1 MTGRQEGPL
10 WALRTTGPPV
20 GLGVVRIEAVPTDG
34 EDDEKEED
42 GERHPPHHVLP
53 KEHLDVSKD
62 RYAQ

>member
-42 GERHPPHHVLP
+42 GE
-53 KEHLDVSKD
+53 
-62 RYAQ
+62 